1 MQSDELKRRISAG
14 RGDALADLVLRNA
27 RIINVFTDEIETADI
42 AISGNS
48 IVGVGTYHGRK
59 EVDLH
64 GKYVC
69 PGLIDGH
76 IHIESSM
83 LCGPAFEQAVLPHGT
98 TAVVTDPHE
107 ISNVAGL
114 EGLDFMLETTK
125 NLTLSVYFM
134 LPSCVP
140 ATDLDESGAV
150 LNAEQ
155 LRPYYGD
162 PRVLGLAE
170 LMNAYGTVRCDPKIL
185 QKIRD
190 CTEAGKIVDGHAPL
204 LSDKDLNA
212 YIAAGVQSDH
222 ECSNIEE
229 AMEKLRRGQYIM
241 IREGTAAKNM
251 EALMP
256 LFREPYCS
264 RCMLVTDDKHPGDL
278 LDSGHIDSNIR
289 KAIRL
294 GADPAV
300 AVKMATLVPAQY
312 FGFKQRGA
320 VAPGYRADLVVVPDL
335 ESFTVE
341 QVYKNGTLVAEH
353 GKTLKPAP
361 LDIDRV
367 RFSHVMDSF
376 DLDEITL
383 QDLELRESGEQ
394 ERVICLNRGEL
405 LTEEKIIPFQRHPGK
420 APGVD
425 PEHNIVKLAVFERH
439 HHSGHVGI
447 GFLGNFS
454 LKCGAVASSI
464 AHDSHNLIV
473 AGDNDTD
480 MMLAG
485 NTVRKNKGG
494 LAFVADGQ
502 VVAELALPVAG
513 LMSTESA
520 ESVAAKMQ
528 ALNDA
533 LKAHGVAEDIGIFM
547 TLAFVSLP
555 VIPKLRL
562 NTYGIIDVAQQ
573 KVVSWDGTQ
582 TAQWLSLR
590 PQGAGHLLTLQEF
603 AGYGPAELSTVSA
616 LLAGICQTAL
626 QTVADL
632 DTITAIEKDQEVDF
646 CICGRT
652 SLKRFEAL
660 LINNLLTHNFFLML
674 NNFSR
679 NISLCKVWSVES
691 CNLHSYILTV
701 SNELIVYSN
710 VSCEVY
716 KNANLTAC
724 MNISYASTFHTLK
737 TTDLDVLADCLN
749 LLLEKFSNCLL

>member
-14 RGDALADLVLRNA
+14 RGDALADLVLKNA
-27 RIINVFTDEIETADI
+27 KIVNVFTDEIDTADI

-114 EGLDFMLETTK
+114 EGLDFMLETTN

-155 LRPYYGD
+155 LRPYYGN

-204 LSDKDLNA
+204 LSAKDLNA

-361 LDIDRV
+361 LEIDHA
-367 RFSHVMDSF
+367 RFYGEHRG
-376 DLDEITL
+376 LGLI
-383 QDLELRESGEQ
+383 SGEVCPLADDLTDPALKVPHIGWNAMDIVPGR
-394 ERVICLNRGEL
+394 EADPLFKYVKNGEYVYYVHSYYAKSCAASTL
-405 LTEEKIIPFQRHPGK
+405 ATSDYSIP
-420 APGVD
+420 VT
-425 PEHNIVKLAVFERH
+425 
-439 HHSGHVGI
+439 
-447 GFLGNFS
+447 
-454 LKCGAVASSI
+454 GAVRQGLVYGTQFHPEKS
-464 AHDSHNLIV
+464 
-473 AGDNDTD
+473 GDT
-480 MMLAG
+480 
-485 NTVRKNKGG
+485 G
-494 LAFVADGQ
+494 LRLLKAF
-502 VVAELALPVAG
+502 AEL
-513 LMSTESA
+513 
-520 ESVAAKMQ
+520 
-528 ALNDA
+528 
-533 LKAHGVAEDIGIFM
+533 
-547 TLAFVSLP
+547 
-555 VIPKLRL
+555 
-562 NTYGIIDVAQQ
+562 
-573 KVVSWDGTQ
+573 
-582 TAQWLSLR
+582 
-590 PQGAGHLLTLQEF
+590 
-603 AGYGPAELSTVSA
+603 
-616 LLAGICQTAL
+616 
-626 QTVADL
+626 
-632 DTITAIEKDQEVDF
+632 
-646 CICGRT
+646 
-652 SLKRFEAL
+652 
-660 LINNLLTHNFFLML
+660 
-674 NNFSR
+674 
-679 NISLCKVWSVES
+679 
-691 CNLHSYILTV
+691 
-701 SNELIVYSN
+701 
-710 VSCEVY
+710 
-716 KNANLTAC
+716 
-724 MNISYASTFHTLK
+724 
-737 TTDLDVLADCLN
+737 
-749 LLLEKFSNCLL
+749 

>member
-14 RGDALADLVLRNA
+14 RGDALADLVLKNA
-27 RIINVFTDEIETADI
+27 RIVNVFTDEIDTADI
-42 AISGNS
+42 AISGNR
-48 IVGVGTYHGRK
+48 IVGVGAYHGRK

-155 LRPYYGD
+155 LRPYYGS

-278 LDSGHIDSNIR
+278 LQGGHIDYIIR
-289 KAIRL
+289 KAITA
-294 GADPAV
+294 GVDPVV
-300 AVKMATLVPAQY
+300 AVRMGTLVPCQY
-312 FGFKQRGA
+312 FGLAHSGA
-320 VAPGYRADLVVVPDL
+320 VAPGYTADLIVLSDL
-335 ESFTVE
+335 EKFTVE
-341 QVYKNGTLVAEH
+341 QVYKKGKLVAQQGRMLH
-353 GKTLKPAP
+353 PAA
-361 LDIDRV
+361 LTVDKARFARV
-367 RFSHVMDSF
+367 FDSF
-376 DLDEITL
+376 NMDEITPEQL
-383 QDLELRESGEQ
+383 QLKQTGTRQ
-394 ERVICLNRGEL
+394 RVICLTPHAL
-405 LTEEKIIPFQRHPGK
+405 LTTEKIVPFCQHPGT

-425 PEHNIVKLAVFERH
+425 VAQKIVKLAVFERH
-439 HHSGHVGI
+439 HRSGHVGL
-447 GFLGNFS
+447 GFLGNYG
-454 LKCGAVASSI
+454 LQCGAVASSI

-473 AGDNDTD
+473 AGANDAD
-480 MMLAG
+480 MVLAG

-494 LAFVADGQ
+494 LAFALNGQ
-502 VVAELALPVAG
+502 VVGELPLPVAG

-520 ESVAAKMQ
+520 ESVEEKLQ
-528 ALNDA
+528 ALKAA
-533 LKAHGVAEDIGIFM
+533 LKAHGISEDIDAFM

-562 NTYGIIDVAQQ
+562 NTYGIVDVDAQRI
-573 KVVSWDGTQ
+573 V
-582 TAQWLSLR
+582 
-590 PQGAGHLLTLQEF
+590 
-603 AGYGPAELSTVSA
+603 PAV
-616 LLAGICQTAL
+616 
-626 QTVADL
+626 
-632 DTITAIEKDQEVDF
+632 F
-646 CICGRT
+646 
-652 SLKRFEAL
+652 
-660 LINNLLTHNFFLML
+660 
-674 NNFSR
+674 
-679 NISLCKVWSVES
+679 
-691 CNLHSYILTV
+691 
-701 SNELIVYSN
+701 
-710 VSCEVY
+710 
-716 KNANLTAC
+716 
-724 MNISYASTFHTLK
+724 
-737 TTDLDVLADCLN
+737 
-749 LLLEKFSNCLL
+749 

>member
-27 RIINVFTDEIETADI
+27 RIVNVFTDEIDTADI

-48 IVGVGTYHGRK
+48 IVGVGAYHGRK

-278 LDSGHIDSNIR
+278 LQGGHIDYIIR
-289 KAIRL
+289 KAIAA
-294 GADPAV
+294 GVDPVV
-300 AVKMATLVPAQY
+300 AVRMGTLVPCQY
-312 FGFKQRGA
+312 FGLAHSGA
-320 VAPGYRADLVVVPDL
+320 VAPGYTADLIVLSDL
-335 ESFTVE
+335 EQFTVE
-341 QVYKNGTLVAEH
+341 QVYKKGKLVAQQGRMLH
-353 GKTLKPAP
+353 PAA
-361 LDIDRV
+361 LTVDKARFARV
-367 RFSHVMDSF
+367 FDSF
-376 DLDEITL
+376 NMDEITPEQL
-383 QDLELRESGEQ
+383 QLKQTGTRQQSGRNE
-394 ERVICLNRGEL
+394 
-405 LTEEKIIPFQRHPGK
+405 T
-420 APGVD
+420 
-425 PEHNIVKLAVFERH
+425 
-439 HHSGHVGI
+439 
-447 GFLGNFS
+447 
-454 LKCGAVASSI
+454 
-464 AHDSHNLIV
+464 
-473 AGDNDTD
+473 
-480 MMLAG
+480 
-485 NTVRKNKGG
+485 KG
-494 LAFVADGQ
+494 
-502 VVAELALPVAG
+502 
-513 LMSTESA
+513 
-520 ESVAAKMQ
+520 
-528 ALNDA
+528 
-533 LKAHGVAEDIGIFM
+533 
-547 TLAFVSLP
+547 
-555 VIPKLRL
+555 
-562 NTYGIIDVAQQ
+562 
-573 KVVSWDGTQ
+573 
-582 TAQWLSLR
+582 
-590 PQGAGHLLTLQEF
+590 
-603 AGYGPAELSTVSA
+603 
-616 LLAGICQTAL
+616 
-626 QTVADL
+626 
-632 DTITAIEKDQEVDF
+632 
-646 CICGRT
+646 
-652 SLKRFEAL
+652 
-660 LINNLLTHNFFLML
+660 
-674 NNFSR
+674 
-679 NISLCKVWSVES
+679 
-691 CNLHSYILTV
+691 
-701 SNELIVYSN
+701 
-710 VSCEVY
+710 
-716 KNANLTAC
+716 ANLPCFKALGRC
-724 MNISYASTFHTLK
+724 SAFW
-737 TTDLDVLADCLN
+737 AAAA
-749 LLLEKFSNCLL
+749 